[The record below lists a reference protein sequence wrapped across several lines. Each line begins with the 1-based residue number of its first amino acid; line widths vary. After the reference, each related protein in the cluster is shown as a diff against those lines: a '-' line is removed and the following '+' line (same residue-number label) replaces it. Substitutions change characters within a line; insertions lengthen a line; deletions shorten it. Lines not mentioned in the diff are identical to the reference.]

1 MKFTTES
8 IGGKLIESITAGLY
22 DGNLNCLREYVQNSI
37 DSGAQ
42 NIEIYFENGNKDLII
57 KDDGSGMSKEELK
70 EALSIGISNKTEG
83 DAGWRGI
90 GIWSGVPASKRV
102 VIITK
107 KKNDKK
113 FRIEIDNDALRNEY
127 LSNKPVLDILAN
139 ATGEIEE
146 KPLGKNDSLEK
157 DSFTEVRLESILITQ
172 ANIFRENEIQKYL
185 SRNVPAPF
193 DENSFSFATDINEWL
208 KEENVRVPGVNI
220 KFKGDKIFRPPFKS
234 DIFFNDIIKKEFKV
248 NGELI
253 AVGWFLT
260 TNEKKKLKEPNSGL
274 YFKKKG
280 FTIGNENTVRN
291 LYSST
296 YNPWQY
302 GEIHIISKELR
313 ENSSR
318 NSLELNNKI
327 VYPFLEDVG
336 KFIGQLQM
344 LNRYQSSKVS
354 SNTINKALGFLDAG
368 DPKSAKKLLDKV
380 SGSSTVSF
388 PAEPS
393 VQGMKPLIDTLSEQN
408 KRDKTKLETEIKQM
422 KPDIINKKK
431 EQLETIIDNLPVSVK
446 NGIRRATIKGQLYPE
461 MSITDSIRDI
471 LKEKTG
477 LNENEIFELSTEAY
491 GWKDVI
497 PGKEAI
503 LTIDP
508 MLSSAT
514 GKEKNKRAARNRR
527 FGVVVYTI
535 HDLFVNLC
543 KHEKDKDSFE
553 WFEGTTEEEKYQ
565 LLVEMYAI
573 VGLIYRL
580 IEKSD
585 KYQTSN

>member
-70 EALSIGISNKTEG
+70 NALSIGISNKTEG

-90 GIWSGVPASKRV
+90 GIWSGVPACKRI

-107 KKNDKK
+107 KNNDKK
-113 FRIEIDNDALRNEY
+113 FRIEIDNDLLRNEY

-172 ANIFRENEIQKYL
+172 TNIFRENEIQKYL
-185 SRNVPAPF
+185 SRNVPAPL

-208 KEENVRVPGVNI
+208 KEENVRVPGVHI

-234 DIFFNDIIKKEFKV
+234 DIFFKDVIKKEFKI
-248 NGELI
+248 NDELI

-260 TNEKKKLKEPNSGL
+260 NKENKKLKEPNSGIYL
-274 YFKKKG
+274 KKNG

-318 NSLELNNKI
+318 NSLELNSKI

-354 SNTINKALGFLDAG
+354 SNTINKAQGFLDAG
-368 DPKSAKKLLDKV
+368 DLKSAKKQLDKV
-380 SGSSTVSF
+380 SDSSKVSF

-393 VQGMKPLIDTLSEQN
+393 VHGMKPLIDTLSEQN
-408 KRDKTKLETEIKQM
+408 KKDKIKLETEIKQM

-446 NGIRRATIKGQLYPE
+446 NSIRRATIKGQLYPE
-461 MSITDSIRDI
+461 MSITDSLRDI

-477 LNENEIFELSTEAY
+477 LNANEIFELSMEAY

-497 PGKEAI
+497 PGKEPI

-514 GKEKNKRAARNRR
+514 GKEINKRAARNRR

-553 WFEGTTEEEKYQ
+553 WFEGTTDEEKYQ
-565 LLVEMYAI
+565 LLVGMYAI

-585 KYQTSN
+585 KYQPSN